1 MFLFSRRRENAMTKH
16 LHENKTTLL
25 FAQRCA
31 VLVLFAFIICIFSG
45 SHAQAKTNNKYGSII
60 IDADSGAVIS
70 ERYADK
76 SLHPASLTKAM
87 TLMMLFDAID
97 QGKIGLRDRII
108 ISRHAASMV
117 PSKLD
122 LPVGSSIKVKDA
134 IYALVTKSANDVA
147 AAIAEHV
154 GGTESNFAKMMTK
167 KAHEIGM
174 KKTTFKNASGL
185 HDSKQ
190 VTTPRDMA
198 IMARHLIF
206 NYPRHYKYFSTQY
219 FTYNGKT
226 YRNHNRLME
235 SYKGMDGL
243 KTGYINASGF
253 NLVASA
259 VRGEHRLIGVVFGGR
274 TSKTR
279 NSHMENLLDAGFEKV
294 GSLKVMAFNNVP
306 IPSRKPTI
314 LRALASLNNLSP
326 ATGDDQTSNW
336 ASLNT
341 SLQNGMFGEI
351 IGEGDSDPAA
361 TKRIETGLIA
371 IAAHNGDH
379 KPSPYMK
386 SLKLN
391 AATQPQKLAT
401 INDKWS
407 IQIGAFASRAQT
419 DRAIADA
426 VKALPAGLNNANSII
441 VPMKKNNSWLF
452 RGRLNGYTEAQA
464 RSACSYLKDC
474 IPIEPRRYQ

>member
-1 MFLFSRRRENAMTKH
+1 MSLFSRRRENTMMIEKQTA
-16 LHENKTTLL
+16 KTIL
-25 FAQRCA
+25 FYVLTCA
-31 VLVLFAFIICIFSG
+31 VFFAFILIACFAGVSG
-45 SHAQAKTNNKYGSII
+45 AHAKTNTKYGSIV
-60 IDADSGAVIS
+60 IDADSGAVLS

-76 SLHPASLTKAM
+76 TLHPASLTKAM

-97 QGKIGLRDRII
+97 QGKVGLRDRIV

-147 AAIAEHV
+147 AAIGEHLA
-154 GGTESNFAKMMTK
+154 GTESNFAKKMTS
-167 KAHEIGM
+167 KAREIGM

-185 HDSKQ
+185 HDKRQ

-198 IMARHLIF
+198 LMARHMIF

-219 FTYNGKT
+219 FTYLGKT

-235 SYKGMDGL
+235 TYSGMDGL

-274 TSKTR
+274 SSRTR
-279 NSHMENLLDAGFEKV
+279 NSHMENLLDSGFEKV
-294 GSLKVMAFNNVP
+294 GSLKVMAYNNVP
-306 IPSRKPTI
+306 LPSKKPSI
-314 LRALASLNNLSP
+314 LRAIASLNNLSP
-326 ATGDDQTSNW
+326 SNGDGQKSNW

-341 SLQNGMFGEI
+341 SLQNGMFGQI

-361 TKRIETGLIA
+361 SKRIETGLIA

-379 KPSPYMK
+379 QPSPYMK

-391 AATQPQKLAT
+391 AANHPQKLAT

-426 VKALPAGLNNANSII
+426 VKTLPAGLNNANSII
-441 VPMKKNNSWLF
+441 VPMKKNNNWLF

-464 RSACSYLKDC
+464 KSACTYLKDC
-474 IPIEPRRYQ
+474 IAIEPRRYQ